1 MKSFKAFAFVVLSLL
16 LVCSLAFSGG
26 EKEKKAAAAEAG
38 AKKEIRVFFGGQ
50 AYFVDTMK
58 WAVEA
63 YMKNHPD
70 TSVVLDLPAGD
81 MWTKLKVLLASGAA
95 PDVFRMDDEIYPSFA
110 ITGTLMDLTERIK
123 SEMPYDD
130 YFLSSKAVYTF
141 QGKMYA
147 LPVWGGVVVLY
158 YNKNL
163 LDEAGVA
170 HPLHNSDNYK
180 LDQFL
185 ADCKKITQDKDNDGR
200 IDVYGVG
207 QRDWWP
213 YWQEFIWRFG
223 GSIYNREMTKS
234 TLAGPKAIAGM
245 QYYADLRLKHKV
257 APSAAVQRE
266 EGGEGGGFALF
277 TAGRMAYWEDG
288 PWPLINLRKIDGL
301 DYDMGIVPAG
311 EYGPQTRI
319 PWDSMAIKA
328 DAKDPDTA
336 WSFMKEV
343 GSPAFLQRLARQ
355 GTLPALRSVAK
366 SEHFAFNKDTPE
378 DEETFL
384 NQANPA
390 WGRLSEITLNYQE
403 MTSEF
408 SRRADEI
415 MMGKKSV
422 RDAFTELEA
431 ALQKLLAPE
440 DKGRWSSYLDA
451 IGR

>member
-1 MKSFKAFAFVVLSLL
+1 MKSFKTFALVVLSLL
-16 LVCSLAFSGG
+16 LVCSFAFSGG
-26 EKEKKAAAAEAG
+26 EKEKPGAAEG
-38 AKKEIRVFFGGQ
+38 AKKELRVFYGGQ

-58 WAVEA
+58 WAIQE

-70 TSVVLDLPAGD
+70 INVVLDLPAGD
-81 MWTKLKVLLASGAA
+81 IWSKLKVLLASGAA

-110 ITGTLMDLTERIK
+110 VTGTLLDLTERIK
-123 SEMPYDD
+123 AEMPYDD
-130 YFLSSKAVYTF
+130 YFLSSKAVYTWK
-141 QGKMYA
+141 GKMYA
-147 LPVWGGVVVLY
+147 LPTHGGVVVLY
-158 YNKNL
+158 YNKKL
-163 LDEAGVA
+163 LDEVGVV
-170 HPLHNSDNYK
+170 HPLHNSDSYK

-185 ADCKKITQDKDNDGR
+185 ADCKKITRDKNNDGR

-213 YWQEFIWRFG
+213 YWQEFLWRFG
-223 GSIYNREMTKS
+223 GSIYNREMTKC
-234 TLAGPKAIAGM
+234 TLTDPRSIAGM
-245 QYYADLRLKHKV
+245 QFYADLRLKHKV

-288 PWPLINLRKIDGL
+288 PWPLINLRKIEGL
-301 DYDMGIVPAG
+301 EYDVGIVPAG
-311 EYGPQTRI
+311 EFGPQTRI
-319 PWDSMAIKA
+319 TWDSMAIKS

-343 GSPAFLQRLARQ
+343 GSPEFLKRL
-355 GTLPALRSVAK
+355 GKEGSLPALRSIAK
-366 SEHFAFNKDTPE
+366 SEHFAYNKDTLE

-384 NQANPA
+384 NQAKA
-390 WGRLSEITLNYQE
+390 EWGRLSEITLNYPE
-403 MTSEF
+403 MTTEF

-422 RDAFTELEA
+422 ADAFAELEVV
-431 ALQKLLAPE
+431 LQKLLAPE
-440 DKGRWSSYLDA
+440 DKGRWVPYLDA